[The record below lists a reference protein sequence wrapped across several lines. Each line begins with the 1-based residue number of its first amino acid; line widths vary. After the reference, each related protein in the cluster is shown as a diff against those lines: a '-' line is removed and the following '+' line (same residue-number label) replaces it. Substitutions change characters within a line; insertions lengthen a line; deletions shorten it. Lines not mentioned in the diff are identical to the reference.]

1 MYPKRYFSAEL
12 LNFAPSDGVVVVVVE
27 PLVAAA
33 ADAVA
38 VVVVADLLKTL
49 VQLPNNVDCPR
60 DKSEKSGL

>member
-38 VVVVADLLKTL
+38 VVVAELLKTL

>member
-33 ADAVA
+33 ADVVA
-38 VVVVADLLKTL
+38 VVVAELLKTL